1 MRKIMFN
8 DKYGLTKAVLD
19 ESKTMTRR
27 FLSGDYEVIE
37 KRLSEFHGY
46 TKEDGWI
53 KLLPSYQVGEFVAI
67 AQSYKNVSHNE
78 MVVENGQTKPIK
90 LAAGW
95 NNKMFV
101 KTEYMPHNIQIT
113 NIKIERL
120 QDISNEN
127 CLKEGISDVIVGC
140 EYKMYGFANTKRGDY
155 DLFKTPRE
163 AYSVLIDKISGKGT
177 WESNPYV
184 FVYEF
189 KLMNNI

>member
-1 MRKIMFN
+1 MFN

-19 ESKTMTRR
+19 ESKIMTRR

-37 KRLSEFHGY
+37 KRLSEFYGY

-78 MVVENGQTKPIK
+78 MVVENGQTKLVK

-101 KTEYMPHNIQIT
+101 KAEYMPHNIQIT
-113 NIKIERL
+113 KIKIERL
-120 QDISNEN
+120 QDISNED

-140 EYKMYGFANTKRGDY
+140 EYKMYGFVNMKKGDY

-163 AYSVLIDKISGKGT
+163 AYAVLIDKISGKGT

-184 FVYEF
+184 FVYDF